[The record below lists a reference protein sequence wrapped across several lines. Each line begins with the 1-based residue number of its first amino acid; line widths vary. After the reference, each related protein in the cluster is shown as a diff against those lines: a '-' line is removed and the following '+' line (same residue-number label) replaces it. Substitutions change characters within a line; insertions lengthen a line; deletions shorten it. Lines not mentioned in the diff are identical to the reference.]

1 MTGKRLKASVII
13 DLNGNLSRRSRQY
26 SSQINAL
33 SRSGQSSLRALRM
46 EVVRVSGAIDRMGSL
61 STRTFRMLSAG
72 ALGIAGVGYTAN
84 KLFIGAAAQREQQ
97 IIAMNSLYHGDK
109 VRAQAM
115 MAWAKQNAKD
125 TTWGLSGV
133 LDEIRSSK
141 GFGMTDEQ
149 TKQFITMLQDQGAMH
164 GWDLPTA
171 QGASLQLKQMFAR
184 QQITAADA
192 NLLTGY
198 GINVY
203 QALADAT
210 GTDVKKIRDLGTK
223 GKLGMKSILTVFRT
237 LSEQSKGAQA
247 SAMNSWDGMFAQMEA
262 NLLEFRIKVANSGP
276 FEEIK
281 NEMRRVLNWHDMAD
295 KSGELD
301 ALAENIGQKFLTTF
315 RTVKIAAQ
323 ELWRW
328 LKPGKDALAW
338 VDQNIVSLKKLAAVL
353 VSVWLANKALRAGWA
368 VAKPSWQ
375 VASYPFKTGR
385 RMWRWMRNRKRGQA
399 GLPVPDAMTSET
411 LLQGIGIQRVFV
423 INWPRGFGGYGS
435 GGGRRVRSGGR
446 MPTQL
451 PRQPLLLSGPQPLA
465 LPAPRPVLAL
475 PPPGVPVTARPA
487 PLPPPSVPAAA
498 RPAPRP
504 LPAKSGLPG
513 RLAGSAAGQQVTGA
527 AGTLADA
534 GRTVSR
540 LLSGAGN
547 RQPVPSPG
555 VPVIP
560 RPAPQPLPGKS
571 GLLSRLAGSAA
582 GQLVTGTVGKLA
594 DAGRAVGGWFSGI
607 GNKLAGSAIGRVVT
621 KGAGALGWM
630 GKGAGRALSRLGGPV
645 MGALQLA
652 PVLMDEQASTHEK
665 AGAIG
670 STAGAWLGGAVG
682 SLAGPL
688 GTVAGATLGS
698 VAGEYLGG
706 FVTDLYQKWTATDKE
721 PQEQKVNAEASLRVE
736 LGEGLRLTS
745 SRVTEDGMGL
755 NIYAGDN
762 YITGW

>member
-26 SSQINAL
+26 SNQINVL

-61 STRTFRMLSAG
+61 STRTFRMLSVG

-109 VRAQAM
+109 ARAQAM
-115 MAWAKQNAKD
+115 MAWAKQNAKE
-125 TTWGLSGV
+125 TTWGLGGV
-133 LDEIRSSK
+133 LQEIRTSTA
-141 GFGMTDEQ
+141 FGMTDAQ
-149 TKQFITMLQDQGAMH
+149 VKQFITMLQNQGAMH

-171 QGASLQLKQMFAR
+171 QGASLQFKQMFAR

-203 QALADAT
+203 KVLADAT
-210 GTDVKKIRDLGTK
+210 GEDEKKIRNLGEK
-223 GKLGMKSILTVFRT
+223 GKLGLKSILTVFRT
-237 LSEQSKGAQA
+237 LLEQSKGAQA
-247 SAMNSWDGMFAQMEA
+247 AAMNSWDGMMAQMEG
-262 NLLEFRIKVANSGP
+262 NLLEFRTKVANSGP

-435 GGGRRVRSGGR
+435 GGGRRGRSGGR
-446 MPTQL
+446 MAPLL

-487 PLPPPSVPAAA
+487 PL
-498 RPAPRP
+498 
-504 LPAKSGLPG
+504 
-513 RLAGSAAGQQVTGA
+513 
-527 AGTLADA
+527 
-534 GRTVSR
+534 
-540 LLSGAGN
+540 
-547 RQPVPSPG
+547 
-555 VPVIP
+555 
-560 RPAPQPLPGKS
+560 PLPGKS

-706 FVTDLYQKWTATDKE
+706 FVTDLYQKWTAPDKE

>member
-446 MPTQL
+446 MPTLL

-504 LPAKSGLPG
+504 LPGKSGLPG
-513 RLAGSAAGQQVTGA
+513 RLAGSAAMQQVTGA

-594 DAGRAVGGWFSGI
+594 AAGRAVGGWFSGI

>member
-26 SSQINAL
+26 SNQINAL

-203 QALADAT
+203 QTLADAL
-210 GTDVKKIRDLGTK
+210 GKDVKDIRKQGEK
-223 GKLGMKSILTVFRT
+223 GKLGLKSILTVFRT

-435 GGGRRVRSGGR
+435 GGGRRGRSGGR
-446 MPTQL
+446 MAPLL

-487 PLPPPSVPAAA
+487 PL
-498 RPAPRP
+498 
-504 LPAKSGLPG
+504 
-513 RLAGSAAGQQVTGA
+513 
-527 AGTLADA
+527 
-534 GRTVSR
+534 
-540 LLSGAGN
+540 
-547 RQPVPSPG
+547 
-555 VPVIP
+555 
-560 RPAPQPLPGKS
+560 PLPGKS

-706 FVTDLYQKWTATDKE
+706 FVTDLYQKWTAPDKE
-721 PQEQKVNAEASLRVE
+721 PQEQKVNAEASLRV
-736 LGEGLRLTS
+736 
-745 SRVTEDGMGL
+745 
-755 NIYAGDN
+755 
-762 YITGW
+762 

>member
-26 SSQINAL
+26 SNQINAL

-435 GGGRRVRSGGR
+435 GGGRRGRSGGR
-446 MPTQL
+446 MAPLL

-475 PPPGVPVTARPA
+475 PPSGVPVTARPA
-487 PLPPPSVPAAA
+487 PL
-498 RPAPRP
+498 
-504 LPAKSGLPG
+504 
-513 RLAGSAAGQQVTGA
+513 
-527 AGTLADA
+527 
-534 GRTVSR
+534 
-540 LLSGAGN
+540 
-547 RQPVPSPG
+547 
-555 VPVIP
+555 
-560 RPAPQPLPGKS
+560 PLPGKS

>member
-26 SSQINAL
+26 SNQINAL

-237 LSEQSKGAQA
+237 LSEQSKGAQV

-435 GGGRRVRSGGR
+435 GGGRRGRSGGR
-446 MPTQL
+446 MAPLL

-487 PLPPPSVPAAA
+487 PL
-498 RPAPRP
+498 
-504 LPAKSGLPG
+504 
-513 RLAGSAAGQQVTGA
+513 
-527 AGTLADA
+527 
-534 GRTVSR
+534 
-540 LLSGAGN
+540 
-547 RQPVPSPG
+547 
-555 VPVIP
+555 
-560 RPAPQPLPGKS
+560 PLPGKS

-652 PVLMDEQASTHEK
+652 PVLMDEQASPHEK

>member
-26 SSQINAL
+26 SNQINAL

-223 GKLGMKSILTVFRT
+223 GKLGLKSILTVFRT

-446 MPTQL
+446 MAPLL

-487 PLPPPSVPAAA
+487 PLP
-498 RPAPRP
+498 
-504 LPAKSGLPG
+504 
-513 RLAGSAAGQQVTGA
+513 
-527 AGTLADA
+527 
-534 GRTVSR
+534 
-540 LLSGAGN
+540 LS
-547 RQPVPSPG
+547 
-555 VPVIP
+555 
-560 RPAPQPLPGKS
+560 GKS

>member
-26 SSQINAL
+26 SNQINAL

-223 GKLGMKSILTVFRT
+223 GKLGLKSILTVFRT

-435 GGGRRVRSGGR
+435 GGGRRGRSGGR
-446 MPTQL
+446 MAPLL

-487 PLPPPSVPAAA
+487 PL
-498 RPAPRP
+498 
-504 LPAKSGLPG
+504 
-513 RLAGSAAGQQVTGA
+513 
-527 AGTLADA
+527 
-534 GRTVSR
+534 
-540 LLSGAGN
+540 
-547 RQPVPSPG
+547 
-555 VPVIP
+555 
-560 RPAPQPLPGKS
+560 PLPGKS

>member
-26 SSQINAL
+26 SNQINAL

-328 LKPGKDALAW
+328 LKPGKDALVW

-385 RMWRWMRNRKRGQA
+385 RMWRRMRNRKREQA
-399 GLPVPDAMTSET
+399 GLPIPAPMTTEA
-411 LLQGIGIQRVFV
+411 LLQGTGIQRVFV

-435 GGGRRVRSGGR
+435 GGGRRGRGGGR
-446 MPTQL
+446 TPPLL
-451 PRQPLLLSGPQPLA
+451 PRQPLLLPGPRPLP
-465 LPAPRPVLAL
+465 LPAPRPVPAL
-475 PPPGVPVTARPA
+475 PPPGVPAAARPA
-487 PLPPPSVPAAA
+487 PRPLPGKSGLPGRFAGSAAA
-498 RPAPRP
+498 QQVTGAAGTLANAGRTVSRLLSGAGNRQTAPSPVVPVTPRPAPRP

-513 RLAGSAAGQQVTGA
+513 RLAGSAAGQ
-527 AGTLADA
+527 
-534 GRTVSR
+534 R
-540 LLSGAGN
+540 
-547 RQPVPSPG
+547 
-555 VPVIP
+555 
-560 RPAPQPLPGKS
+560 
-571 GLLSRLAGSAA
+571 
-582 GQLVTGTVGKLA
+582 VTGTVGKLA
-594 DAGRAVGGWFSGI
+594 DVGRAVGGWFSGI
-607 GNKLAGSAIGRVVT
+607 GNRLADSAIGRVVT

-706 FVTDLYQKWTATDKE
+706 FVTDLYQKWTAPDKE

>member
-26 SSQINAL
+26 SNQINAL

-446 MPTQL
+446 MAPLL

-487 PLPPPSVPAAA
+487 PL
-498 RPAPRP
+498 
-504 LPAKSGLPG
+504 
-513 RLAGSAAGQQVTGA
+513 
-527 AGTLADA
+527 
-534 GRTVSR
+534 
-540 LLSGAGN
+540 
-547 RQPVPSPG
+547 
-555 VPVIP
+555 
-560 RPAPQPLPGKS
+560 PLPGKS

-607 GNKLAGSAIGRVVT
+607 GNKLAGSAIGRVMT

-706 FVTDLYQKWTATDKE
+706 FVTDLYQKWTAPDKE

>member
-26 SSQINAL
+26 SNQINAL

-446 MPTQL
+446 MAPLL

-487 PLPPPSVPAAA
+487 PLP
-498 RPAPRP
+498 
-504 LPAKSGLPG
+504 
-513 RLAGSAAGQQVTGA
+513 LA
-527 AGTLADA
+527 
-534 GRTVSR
+534 
-540 LLSGAGN
+540 
-547 RQPVPSPG
+547 
-555 VPVIP
+555 
-560 RPAPQPLPGKS
+560 GKS

>member
-26 SSQINAL
+26 SNQINVL

-109 VRAQAM
+109 ARAQAM
-115 MAWAKQNAKD
+115 MAWAKQNAKE
-125 TTWGLSGV
+125 TTWGLGGV
-133 LDEIRSSK
+133 LQEIRTSTA
-141 GFGMTDEQ
+141 FGMTDAQ
-149 TKQFITMLQDQGAMH
+149 VKQFITMLQNQGAMH

-171 QGASLQLKQMFAR
+171 QGASLQFKQMFAR

-203 QALADAT
+203 KVLADAT
-210 GTDVKKIRDLGTK
+210 GEDEKKIRKLGEK
-223 GKLGMKSILTVFRT
+223 GKLGLKSILTVFRT
-237 LSEQSKGAQA
+237 LLEQSKGAQA
-247 SAMNSWDGMFAQMEA
+247 AAMNSWDGMMAQMEG
-262 NLLEFRIKVANSGP
+262 NLLEFRTKVANSGP

-435 GGGRRVRSGGR
+435 GGGRRGRSGGR
-446 MPTQL
+446 MAPLL

-487 PLPPPSVPAAA
+487 PL
-498 RPAPRP
+498 
-504 LPAKSGLPG
+504 
-513 RLAGSAAGQQVTGA
+513 
-527 AGTLADA
+527 
-534 GRTVSR
+534 
-540 LLSGAGN
+540 
-547 RQPVPSPG
+547 
-555 VPVIP
+555 
-560 RPAPQPLPGKS
+560 PLPGKS

-721 PQEQKVNAEASLRVE
+721 AQEQKVNAEASLRVE

>member
-26 SSQINAL
+26 SNQINAL

-223 GKLGMKSILTVFRT
+223 GKLGLKSILTVFRT

-446 MPTQL
+446 MAPLL

-487 PLPPPSVPAAA
+487 PLP
-498 RPAPRP
+498 
-504 LPAKSGLPG
+504 
-513 RLAGSAAGQQVTGA
+513 
-527 AGTLADA
+527 
-534 GRTVSR
+534 
-540 LLSGAGN
+540 
-547 RQPVPSPG
+547 
-555 VPVIP
+555 
-560 RPAPQPLPGKS
+560 LPGKS

-594 DAGRAVGGWFSGI
+594 DAGRAAGGWFSGI

-706 FVTDLYQKWTATDKE
+706 FVTDLYQKWTAPDKE

>member
-26 SSQINAL
+26 SNQINAL

-203 QALADAT
+203 QTLADAL
-210 GTDVKKIRDLGTK
+210 GKDVKDIRKQGEK
-223 GKLGMKSILTVFRT
+223 GKLGLKSILTVFRT

-423 INWPRGFGGYGS
+423 INWPRGFGGYRS
-435 GGGRRVRSGGR
+435 GGGRRVRRGGR
-446 MPTQL
+446 MAPLL

-487 PLPPPSVPAAA
+487 PL
-498 RPAPRP
+498 
-504 LPAKSGLPG
+504 
-513 RLAGSAAGQQVTGA
+513 
-527 AGTLADA
+527 
-534 GRTVSR
+534 
-540 LLSGAGN
+540 
-547 RQPVPSPG
+547 
-555 VPVIP
+555 
-560 RPAPQPLPGKS
+560 PLPGKS

-607 GNKLAGSAIGRVVT
+607 GNKLSGSVIGRVVT

-706 FVTDLYQKWTATDKE
+706 FVTDLYQKWTAPDKE

-736 LGEGLRLTS
+736 LG
-745 SRVTEDGMGL
+745 V
-755 NIYAGDN
+755 
-762 YITGW
+762 

>member
-26 SSQINAL
+26 SNQINVL

-109 VRAQAM
+109 ARAQAM
-115 MAWAKQNAKD
+115 MAWAKQNAKE
-125 TTWGLSGV
+125 TTWGLGGV
-133 LDEIRSSK
+133 LQEIRTSTA
-141 GFGMTDEQ
+141 FGMTDAQ
-149 TKQFITMLQDQGAMH
+149 VKQFITMLQNQGAMH

-171 QGASLQLKQMFAR
+171 QGASLQFKQMFAR

-203 QALADAT
+203 KVLADAT
-210 GTDVKKIRDLGTK
+210 GEDEKKIRKLGEK
-223 GKLGMKSILTVFRT
+223 GKLGLKSILTVFRT
-237 LSEQSKGAQA
+237 LLEQSEGAQA
-247 SAMNSWDGMFAQMEA
+247 AAMNSWDGMMAQMEG
-262 NLLEFRIKVANSGP
+262 NLLEFRTKVANSGP

-315 RTVKIAAQ
+315 RTVKIVAQ

-435 GGGRRVRSGGR
+435 GGGRRGRSGGR
-446 MPTQL
+446 MAPLL

-487 PLPPPSVPAAA
+487 PL
-498 RPAPRP
+498 
-504 LPAKSGLPG
+504 
-513 RLAGSAAGQQVTGA
+513 
-527 AGTLADA
+527 
-534 GRTVSR
+534 
-540 LLSGAGN
+540 
-547 RQPVPSPG
+547 
-555 VPVIP
+555 
-560 RPAPQPLPGKS
+560 PLPGKS

-706 FVTDLYQKWTATDKE
+706 FVTDLYQKWTAPERE

>member
-26 SSQINAL
+26 SNQINAL

-203 QALADAT
+203 QTLADAL
-210 GTDVKKIRDLGTK
+210 GKDVKDIRKQGEK
-223 GKLGMKSILTVFRT
+223 GKLGLKSILTVFRT
-237 LSEQSKGAQA
+237 LLEQSKGAQA
-247 SAMNSWDGMFAQMEA
+247 AAMNSWDGMMAQMEG
-262 NLLEFRIKVANSGP
+262 NLLEFRTKVANSGP

-435 GGGRRVRSGGR
+435 GGGRRGRSGGR
-446 MPTQL
+446 MAPLL

-475 PPPGVPVTARPA
+475 SPPGVPVTARPA
-487 PLPPPSVPAAA
+487 PL
-498 RPAPRP
+498 
-504 LPAKSGLPG
+504 
-513 RLAGSAAGQQVTGA
+513 
-527 AGTLADA
+527 
-534 GRTVSR
+534 
-540 LLSGAGN
+540 
-547 RQPVPSPG
+547 
-555 VPVIP
+555 
-560 RPAPQPLPGKS
+560 PLPGKS

-706 FVTDLYQKWTATDKE
+706 FVTDLYQKWTAPDKE

>member
-26 SSQINAL
+26 SNQINAL

-109 VRAQAM
+109 ARAQAM
-115 MAWAKQNAKD
+115 MAWAKQNAKE
-125 TTWGLSGV
+125 TTWGLGGV
-133 LDEIRSSK
+133 LQEIRTSTA
-141 GFGMTDEQ
+141 FGMDDDQ
-149 TKQFITMLQDQGAMH
+149 VKQFITMLQNQGAMH

-171 QGASLQLKQMFAR
+171 QGASLQFKQMFAR

-203 QALADAT
+203 KVLADAT
-210 GTDVKKIRDLGTK
+210 GEDEKKIRKLGEK
-223 GKLGMKSILTVFRT
+223 GKLGLKSILTVFRT
-237 LSEQSKGAQA
+237 LLEQSKGAQA
-247 SAMNSWDGMFAQMEA
+247 AAMNSWDGMMAQMEG
-262 NLLEFRIKVANSGP
+262 NLLEFRTKVANSGP

-435 GGGRRVRSGGR
+435 GGGRRGRSGGR
-446 MPTQL
+446 MAPLL

-487 PLPPPSVPAAA
+487 PLP
-498 RPAPRP
+498 
-504 LPAKSGLPG
+504 
-513 RLAGSAAGQQVTGA
+513 
-527 AGTLADA
+527 
-534 GRTVSR
+534 
-540 LLSGAGN
+540 
-547 RQPVPSPG
+547 
-555 VPVIP
+555 
-560 RPAPQPLPGKS
+560 LPGKS

-594 DAGRAVGGWFSGI
+594 DAGRAAGGWFSGI

>member
-26 SSQINAL
+26 SNQINAL

-446 MPTQL
+446 MAPLL

-487 PLPPPSVPAAA
+487 PL
-498 RPAPRP
+498 
-504 LPAKSGLPG
+504 
-513 RLAGSAAGQQVTGA
+513 
-527 AGTLADA
+527 
-534 GRTVSR
+534 
-540 LLSGAGN
+540 
-547 RQPVPSPG
+547 
-555 VPVIP
+555 
-560 RPAPQPLPGKS
+560 PLPGKS

>member
-26 SSQINAL
+26 SNQINAL
-33 SRSGQSSLRALRM
+33 SRSGQRSLRALRM

-203 QALADAT
+203 QTLADAL
-210 GTDVKKIRDLGTK
+210 GKDVKDIRKQGEK
-223 GKLGMKSILTVFRT
+223 GKLGLKSILTVFRT

-435 GGGRRVRSGGR
+435 GGGRRGRSGGR
-446 MPTQL
+446 MAPLL

-487 PLPPPSVPAAA
+487 PL
-498 RPAPRP
+498 
-504 LPAKSGLPG
+504 
-513 RLAGSAAGQQVTGA
+513 
-527 AGTLADA
+527 
-534 GRTVSR
+534 
-540 LLSGAGN
+540 
-547 RQPVPSPG
+547 
-555 VPVIP
+555 
-560 RPAPQPLPGKS
+560 PLPGKS

-706 FVTDLYQKWTATDKE
+706 FVTDLYQKWTAPDKE

>member
-26 SSQINAL
+26 SNQINAL

-223 GKLGMKSILTVFRT
+223 GKLGLKSILTVFRT

-247 SAMNSWDGMFAQMEA
+247 SAMNFWDGMFAQMEA

-446 MPTQL
+446 MAPLL

-487 PLPPPSVPAAA
+487 PLP
-498 RPAPRP
+498 
-504 LPAKSGLPG
+504 
-513 RLAGSAAGQQVTGA
+513 
-527 AGTLADA
+527 
-534 GRTVSR
+534 
-540 LLSGAGN
+540 
-547 RQPVPSPG
+547 
-555 VPVIP
+555 
-560 RPAPQPLPGKS
+560 LPGKS

-594 DAGRAVGGWFSGI
+594 DAGRAAGGWFSGI

>member
-26 SSQINAL
+26 SNQINAL

-223 GKLGMKSILTVFRT
+223 GKLGLKSILTVFRT

-247 SAMNSWDGMFAQMEA
+247 SAMNSWDGMFAKMEA

-435 GGGRRVRSGGR
+435 GGGRRGRSGGR
-446 MPTQL
+446 MAPLL

-487 PLPPPSVPAAA
+487 PL
-498 RPAPRP
+498 
-504 LPAKSGLPG
+504 
-513 RLAGSAAGQQVTGA
+513 
-527 AGTLADA
+527 
-534 GRTVSR
+534 
-540 LLSGAGN
+540 
-547 RQPVPSPG
+547 
-555 VPVIP
+555 
-560 RPAPQPLPGKS
+560 PLPGKS

-706 FVTDLYQKWTATDKE
+706 FVT
-721 PQEQKVNAEASLRVE
+721 
-736 LGEGLRLTS
+736 
-745 SRVTEDGMGL
+745 
-755 NIYAGDN
+755 
-762 YITGW
+762 

>member
-26 SSQINAL
+26 SNQINAL
-33 SRSGQSSLRALRM
+33 SRSGQNSLRALRM

-223 GKLGMKSILTVFRT
+223 GKLGLKSILTVFRT

-435 GGGRRVRSGGR
+435 GGGRRGRSGGR
-446 MPTQL
+446 MAPLL

-465 LPAPRPVLAL
+465 LPAPRPVLTL

-487 PLPPPSVPAAA
+487 PL
-498 RPAPRP
+498 
-504 LPAKSGLPG
+504 
-513 RLAGSAAGQQVTGA
+513 
-527 AGTLADA
+527 
-534 GRTVSR
+534 
-540 LLSGAGN
+540 
-547 RQPVPSPG
+547 
-555 VPVIP
+555 
-560 RPAPQPLPGKS
+560 PLPGKS

-706 FVTDLYQKWTATDKE
+706 FVTDLYQKWTAPDKE

-736 LGEGLRLTS
+736 LGEGLRLAS

>member
-26 SSQINAL
+26 SNQINAL

-315 RTVKIAAQ
+315 RTVKISAQ

-423 INWPRGFGGYGS
+423 INWPRGFGDYGS

-446 MPTQL
+446 MAPLL

-487 PLPPPSVPAAA
+487 PL
-498 RPAPRP
+498 
-504 LPAKSGLPG
+504 
-513 RLAGSAAGQQVTGA
+513 
-527 AGTLADA
+527 
-534 GRTVSR
+534 
-540 LLSGAGN
+540 
-547 RQPVPSPG
+547 
-555 VPVIP
+555 
-560 RPAPQPLPGKS
+560 PLPGKS

-706 FVTDLYQKWTATDKE
+706 FVTDLYQKWITTDKE

>member
-26 SSQINAL
+26 SNQINAL

-435 GGGRRVRSGGR
+435 GGGRRGRSGGR
-446 MPTQL
+446 MAPLL

-487 PLPPPSVPAAA
+487 PL
-498 RPAPRP
+498 
-504 LPAKSGLPG
+504 
-513 RLAGSAAGQQVTGA
+513 
-527 AGTLADA
+527 
-534 GRTVSR
+534 
-540 LLSGAGN
+540 
-547 RQPVPSPG
+547 
-555 VPVIP
+555 
-560 RPAPQPLPGKS
+560 PLPGKS

-706 FVTDLYQKWTATDKE
+706 FVTDLYQKWTAPDKE

>member
-1 MTGKRLKASVII
+1 
-13 DLNGNLSRRSRQY
+13 
-26 SSQINAL
+26 
-33 SRSGQSSLRALRM
+33 
-46 EVVRVSGAIDRMGSL
+46 L

-164 GWDLPTA
+164 GWDLPTT

-368 VAKPSWQ
+368 VANPSWQ

-435 GGGRRVRSGGR
+435 GGGRRGRSGGR
-446 MPTQL
+446 MAPLL

-487 PLPPPSVPAAA
+487 PLP
-498 RPAPRP
+498 
-504 LPAKSGLPG
+504 
-513 RLAGSAAGQQVTGA
+513 
-527 AGTLADA
+527 
-534 GRTVSR
+534 
-540 LLSGAGN
+540 LS
-547 RQPVPSPG
+547 
-555 VPVIP
+555 
-560 RPAPQPLPGKS
+560 GKS

>member
-26 SSQINAL
+26 SNQINAL

-203 QALADAT
+203 QTLADAL
-210 GTDVKKIRDLGTK
+210 GKDVKDIRKQGEK
-223 GKLGMKSILTVFRT
+223 GKLGLKSILTVFRT

-423 INWPRGFGGYGS
+423 INWPRGFGGYRS

-446 MPTQL
+446 MAPLL

-487 PLPPPSVPAAA
+487 PL
-498 RPAPRP
+498 
-504 LPAKSGLPG
+504 
-513 RLAGSAAGQQVTGA
+513 
-527 AGTLADA
+527 
-534 GRTVSR
+534 
-540 LLSGAGN
+540 
-547 RQPVPSPG
+547 
-555 VPVIP
+555 
-560 RPAPQPLPGKS
+560 PLPGKS

-607 GNKLAGSAIGRVVT
+607 GNKLSGSVIGRVVT

-706 FVTDLYQKWTATDKE
+706 FVTDLYQKWTAPDKE

-745 SRVTEDGMGL
+745 PRVTEDGMGL

>member
-26 SSQINAL
+26 SNQINAL

-109 VRAQAM
+109 ARAQAM
-115 MAWAKQNAKD
+115 MAWAKQNAKE
-125 TTWGLSGV
+125 TTWGLGGV
-133 LDEIRSSK
+133 LQEIRTSTA
-141 GFGMTDEQ
+141 FGMTDAQ
-149 TKQFITMLQDQGAMH
+149 VKQFITMLQNQGAMH

-171 QGASLQLKQMFAR
+171 QGASLQFKQMFAR

-203 QALADAT
+203 KVLADAT
-210 GTDVKKIRDLGTK
+210 GKDEKKIRKLGEK
-223 GKLGMKSILTVFRT
+223 GKLGLKSILTVFRT
-237 LSEQSKGAQA
+237 LLEQSEGAQA
-247 SAMNSWDGMFAQMEA
+247 AAMNSWDGMMAQMEG
-262 NLLEFRIKVANSGP
+262 NLLEFRTKVANSGP

-315 RTVKIAAQ
+315 RKVKTAAQ

-435 GGGRRVRSGGR
+435 GGGRRGRSGGR
-446 MPTQL
+446 MAPLL

-487 PLPPPSVPAAA
+487 PLP
-498 RPAPRP
+498 
-504 LPAKSGLPG
+504 
-513 RLAGSAAGQQVTGA
+513 
-527 AGTLADA
+527 
-534 GRTVSR
+534 
-540 LLSGAGN
+540 
-547 RQPVPSPG
+547 
-555 VPVIP
+555 
-560 RPAPQPLPGKS
+560 LPGKS

-582 GQLVTGTVGKLA
+582 GQLVTGTAGKLA

>member
-26 SSQINAL
+26 SNQINAL

-109 VRAQAM
+109 ARAQAM
-115 MAWAKQNAKD
+115 MAWAKQNAKE
-125 TTWGLSGV
+125 TTWGLGGV
-133 LDEIRSSK
+133 LQEIRTSTA
-141 GFGMTDEQ
+141 FGMTDAQ
-149 TKQFITMLQDQGAMH
+149 VKQFITMLQNQGAMH

-171 QGASLQLKQMFAR
+171 QGASLQFKQMFAR

-192 NLLTGY
+192 NLLSGY

-203 QALADAT
+203 KVLADAT
-210 GTDVKKIRDLGTK
+210 GKDEKKIRKLGEK
-223 GKLGMKSILTVFRT
+223 GKLGLKSILTVFRT
-237 LSEQSKGAQA
+237 LLEQSEGAQA
-247 SAMNSWDGMFAQMEA
+247 AAMNSWDGMMAQMEG
-262 NLLEFRIKVANSGP
+262 NLLEFRTKVANSGP

-315 RTVKIAAQ
+315 RKVKIAAQ

-435 GGGRRVRSGGR
+435 GGGRRGRSGGR
-446 MPTQL
+446 MAPLL

-487 PLPPPSVPAAA
+487 PL
-498 RPAPRP
+498 
-504 LPAKSGLPG
+504 
-513 RLAGSAAGQQVTGA
+513 
-527 AGTLADA
+527 
-534 GRTVSR
+534 
-540 LLSGAGN
+540 
-547 RQPVPSPG
+547 
-555 VPVIP
+555 
-560 RPAPQPLPGKS
+560 PLPGKS

-630 GKGAGRALSRLGGPV
+630 GKGASRALSRLGGPV

>member
-26 SSQINAL
+26 SNQINAL

-203 QALADAT
+203 QTLADAL
-210 GTDVKKIRDLGTK
+210 GKDVKDIRKQGEK
-223 GKLGMKSILTVFRT
+223 GKLGLKSILTVFRT

-435 GGGRRVRSGGR
+435 GGGRRVRSSGR
-446 MPTQL
+446 MAPLL

-487 PLPPPSVPAAA
+487 PLP
-498 RPAPRP
+498 
-504 LPAKSGLPG
+504 
-513 RLAGSAAGQQVTGA
+513 
-527 AGTLADA
+527 
-534 GRTVSR
+534 
-540 LLSGAGN
+540 
-547 RQPVPSPG
+547 
-555 VPVIP
+555 
-560 RPAPQPLPGKS
+560 LPGKS

-594 DAGRAVGGWFSGI
+594 DAGRAAGGWFSGI